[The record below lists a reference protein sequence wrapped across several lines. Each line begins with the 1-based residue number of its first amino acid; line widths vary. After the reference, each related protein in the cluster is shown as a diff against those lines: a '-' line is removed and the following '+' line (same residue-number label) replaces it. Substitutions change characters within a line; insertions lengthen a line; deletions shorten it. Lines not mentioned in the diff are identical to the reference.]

1 MQQTVHVPVMLREV
15 LEALDPQPGQK
26 FLDGTLGGGGHTKA
40 MAERVAPD
48 GVVVSLDRDPKA
60 IDYVA
65 EVLKG
70 NPILLVESNF
80 SEMRDV
86 LDQLNIDFV
95 DGVLLDLGLS
105 SDQLAD
111 GSRGFSFNSDGP
123 LDLRFNQEE
132 GKPASHL
139 VNTMKEAN
147 LADLIYEYGEEKYSR
162 RIARRIVEVRR
173 DHPIQTACE
182 LAEIVRKCVPF
193 SRRETIDRATRTFQ
207 ALRIAVNREMES
219 LDKALREIPRC
230 VRPGG
235 KVAIISFHSLED
247 RRVKSA
253 FLENPRYGN
262 LTKKPILA
270 DMEELQRNPRARS
283 AKLRVAEIL
292 DIDGDSQ

>member
-1 MQQTVHVPVMLREV
+1 MQQTVHIPVMLREV

-86 LDQLNIDFV
+86 LDQLSIDFV

-111 GSRGFSFNSDGP
+111 GSRGFSFNSEGP

-173 DHPIQTACE
+173 DHPIQTAYE

-253 FLENPRYGN
+253 FLENPRYGT

>member
-1 MQQTVHVPVMLREV
+1 MQQTVHIPVMLREV

-48 GVVVSLDRDPKA
+48 GVVVSLDRDPRA

-86 LDQLNIDFV
+86 LDQLSIDFV

-111 GSRGFSFNSDGP
+111 GSRGFSFNSEGP

-262 LTKKPILA
+262 LTKKPILV